1 MLTSTTCQ
9 PCPPACSQ
17 QAPVSSTPTACL
29 QGAALLKTDA
39 KGELRVPT
47 CWVGGRGTE
56 VLAEVSHFLHPLPPP
71 QPLTGCS
78 GDLSHTPASTLQH
91 PPGEL
96 RGRLHLPILSASGM
110 ALTVDVVGPAPWG
123 FRISGGRDF
132 HTPIV
137 VTKVSAGPGDGE
149 VPPKSGFLP
158 CLSSPH
164 RHLSL
169 AFVLESRPVPEIV
182 GQGRAG
188 TRLP

>member
-1 MLTSTTCQ
+1 MLTFTTCQ
-9 PCPPACSQ
+9 PCLPACSQ

-47 CWVGGRGTE
+47 CRVGGRGTE
-56 VLAEVSHFLHPLPPP
+56 ALAEVSHFLYPLPPP
-71 QPLTGCS
+71 QPLTC
-78 GDLSHTPASTLQH
+78 HTHPASTSQH

-96 RGRLHLPILSASGM
+96 RGRLLLPILSASGM
-110 ALTVDVVGPAPWG
+110 ALTVEVVGPAPWG

-149 VPPKSGFLP
+149 APPKSGFLP

-169 AFVLESRPVPEIV
+169 VFALEACS
-182 GQGRAG
+182 
-188 TRLP
+188 